1 MAAMAAADHPRIL
14 LHRFLSL
21 ELCKELEFVHRSCCS
36 VGYRPSV
43 FSTTLS
49 HLIATNCAHLIL
61 PFLPIRERI
70 KEKVEELFGCEFEL
84 FVEFTGLI
92 SWCRGACIGWHHDDN
107 RPYLKQRDFAAVCYL
122 NNHGKDFE
130 GGMFH
135 FQDGK
140 PSSVCP
146 VAGDALIYTADS
158 RNIHSV
164 DEVMDGE
171 RLTLTLWFTRNSAH
185 DEDAKLMALL
195 SQAAENYKF
204 DKRECYLPS
213 PASDNM
219 YWFSH
224 DQSGFDIRCARVH
237 LLGYSFCST
246 SDVKCTTSASSN
258 DSLELLNE
266 PLRLGRGDEI
276 FVKEFVNSLHALQV
290 LQFYYWK
297 APELEKSRR
306 ETAGDMESSRSSI
319 LRKSSDMELKLPCN
333 HELAETILGAIY
345 YKEPETIFDW
355 DGLSAAVAGWEN
367 YSTKL
372 RRDLSSFMPYWLSNE
387 TIFYV
392 NPLELQICKE

>member
-107 RPYLKQRDFAAVCYL
+107 RPYLKQRDFA
-122 NNHGKDFE
+122 
-130 GGMFH
+130 
-135 FQDGK
+135 
-140 PSSVCP
+140 
-146 VAGDALIYTADS
+146 
-158 RNIHSV
+158 
-164 DEVMDGE
+164 VMDGE